1 MKYLNLL
8 LLATTTLLLFSCK
21 ENEKDKISRLVTEWQ
36 GKEISFPKE
45 IPFTRYVTDTADY
58 QIPISDYKVLV
69 YVDSVGCTSC
79 KLQLAKWKE
88 LITHTDSI
96 AGSKVPFLFFFHS
109 KDYKEIRY
117 LLRRDGFDLPVC
129 IDKDDQLNKLNNFPA
144 DITFQTFLLDKDNK
158 VAVIGNPIH
167 NLAIKELYLKHIT
180 GTESASRKMIKTT
193 VEVDQTDVNLGP
205 FDKSETRK
213 ATFVFKNTG
222 NSPLVILDASTTCGC
237 AAPAFDKSPAPLG
250 GSLRVTVEMTPKDS
264 GFFSETITVK
274 CNTEQ
279 SIKLTIT
286 GQVR

>member
-8 LLATTTLLLFSCK
+8 LLATTFLLFSCK
-21 ENEKDKISRLVTEWQ
+21 EDEKGKISRLVTEWQ
-36 GKEISFPKE
+36 GKEVIFPKE
-45 IPFTRYVTDTADY
+45 ISFTRYVTDTTDY
-58 QIPISDYKVLV
+58 QIPASDYKVLV

-79 KLQLAKWKE
+79 KLQLARWKE

-96 AGSKVPFLFFFHS
+96 TGGKVPFLFFFHS

-129 IDKDDQLNKLNNFPA
+129 IDKDDQLNKLNQFPA

-158 VAVIGNPIH
+158 VAVIGNPVH
-167 NLAIKELYLKHIT
+167 NMAVKELYLKQIT
-180 GTESASRKMIKTT
+180 GTEPTSRKMIKTT
-193 VEVDQTDVNLGP
+193 VEVDQTDINLDT
-205 FDKSETRK
+205 FDKSETKK

-237 AAPAFDKSPAPLG
+237 AAPSFDKFPAKPD

-279 SIKLTIT
+279 PIKLTIT